1 MAIRLTMNF
10 GILQIVYNIGQKMF
24 ILLGLYSTIQLM
36 STLCARKIVHAFS
49 AWQEKL
55 KVLMQINKRILIH
68 FNQDI
73 L

>member
-10 GILQIVYNIGQKMF
+10 GILQIVYSIGQKMF

-36 STLCARKIVHAFS
+36 STLYAQRIVHVFS